1 MAVDHLDKTS
11 VRKID
16 RARRCARSR
25 RPATRARSERVETV
39 VVPTGSRGRVDNESS
54 DLEAL
59 REPLHVGSV
68 VIIAFQRTALFH
80 GPVRSPT

>member
-39 VVPTGSRGRVDNESS
+39 VVPTGSGARR
-54 DLEAL
+54 
-59 REPLHVGSV
+59 
-68 VIIAFQRTALFH
+68 QRIE
-80 GPVRSPT
+80 